1 MSTTT
6 ATYKA
11 GDVIFEEGAAANNV
25 FIINVGH
32 VRIERKVFQ
41 ETILVETLGRGN
53 VCGDIA
59 FAHGANYPVSAIA
72 ADDVDVVVVHRD
84 NIEAVMLASP
94 KVVAR
99 LASRLAARLTH
110 AHFRLANFALRD
122 SEARVMLQLR
132 HEADRNAGTE
142 GDGYTPIPFDLPA
155 ALASEKGR
163 VDQALRG
170 LVGANLIELDGGGGF
185 RIPDLA
191 AYDRKLRYLELSDRF
206 ESK

>member
-1 MSTTT
+1 VSTTS
-6 ATYKA
+6 ASYKA
-11 GDVIFEEGAAANNV
+11 GDVLFEEGSAAHNV
-25 FIINVGH
+25 FIINSGH
-32 VRIERKVFQ
+32 VRIERKVF
-41 ETILVETLGRGN
+41 EERILVETLGRGN

-59 FAHGANYPVSAIA
+59 FAHGATYPVTAVAS
-72 ADDVDVVVVHRD
+72 DDVDVVVVHRD

-132 HEADRNAGTE
+132 HEAERNAGTS
-142 GDGYTPIPFDLPA
+142 GDGYTPIPYDLPQ
-155 ALASEKGR
+155 ALATEKGR
-163 VDQALRG
+163 VDGCLRG
-170 LVGANLIELDGGGGF
+170 LVAANLIELDGGGGF

-191 AYDRKLRYLELSDRF
+191 SYDRKLRYLELADRF
-206 ESK
+206 E

>member
-11 GDVIFEEGAAANNV
+11 GDVIFEEGSAAHNV
-25 FIINVGH
+25 FIINGGH
-32 VRIERKVFQ
+32 VRIMRKVFE

-84 NIEAVMLASP
+84 DIESVMLASP

-132 HEADRNAGTE
+132 HEAERNAGTG
-142 GDGYTPIPFDLPA
+142 GDGYTPIPFDLPD
-155 ALASEKGR
+155 ALASEKGQIDATLR
-163 VDQALRG
+163 AL
-170 LVGANLIELDGGGGF
+170 VVANLIELDGGGGF
-185 RIPDLA
+185 RIPDLES
-191 AYDRKLRYLELSDRF
+191 YDRKLRYLELSDRF
-206 ESK
+206 DPA